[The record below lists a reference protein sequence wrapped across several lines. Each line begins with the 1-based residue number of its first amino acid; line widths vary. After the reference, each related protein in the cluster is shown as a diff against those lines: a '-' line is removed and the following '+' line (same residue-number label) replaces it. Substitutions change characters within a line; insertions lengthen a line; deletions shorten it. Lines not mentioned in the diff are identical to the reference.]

1 MVTCAGGFVKNGRC
15 ISHSSEEWELSVEKT
30 KGRPAFVMEAVLSPG
45 RAKVRARE
53 IMLIG
58 QPMKNTF
65 PIFLLLPALLAACA
79 LPIAETPHAVT
90 PSPVTPLPTIGP
102 SPTPT
107 SLATATPTANE
118 SIRLGDRALL
128 NGDYDAAIAHYN
140 AALAAGVESERAA
153 FFLARATFQKGN
165 PAEARGMLEALL
177 ASLPAGE
184 YAARANLLLGE
195 MAAAQQDWAAS
206 VAAYQQFLA
215 LAPGVLNDVVQ
226 ERVGDS
232 SFAGGLTDQAVQAYR
247 AAADA
252 SDPANRLRLV
262 EKEADALTAAKLGG
276 AAIPL
281 YLEVLAGVSSDNS
294 KARLNQKIGSVLI
307 ALGRTEE
314 GYAYYEAVLQYPA
327 APDAFGCLAELL
339 HAGYSIYDLPRGVID
354 YYAGEYETAVAVLS
368 NYLAYASDSA
378 AKAYYFR
385 GLTYRALDQPENA
398 KADLDAAAALGPSS
412 GYWDLAIFESA
423 YTRWAWLDD
432 YAGAAGILAGLAD
445 AMPAHPRAAEALYT
459 AARIAE
465 RGGDL
470 ALAAQLWMRMAQDYP
485 GDSGAMEARHQSGIA
500 LYRSG
505 DYAGAENA
513 WAAGAAS
520 GDGWTRSQALFWTAK
535 SREKRGNPGG
545 AKATLEQAEAVSPTD
560 YYSERA
566 ADILAGL
573 AAFTR
578 VKEINLSFDLDADY
592 RAAEAWVQSVF
603 AAEGSM
609 EERYGAV
616 RNDLRLVRGRI
627 LWDIGSYDDARSE
640 FDSLWYSAAGDPAGS
655 LYLSRYFA
663 AIGYYPGAIQAARKV
678 LDAAGLNDAQTLAAP
693 VYFSHIR
700 FGPHFADILV
710 PQAVRF
716 GLDPLL
722 LFALVRQESL
732 FGVSAASAANAH
744 GLMQLIPST
753 AEAMA
758 DSLGMS
764 GLTLSDLY
772 RPMINVQLGSAYL
785 AQQRADFNGNL
796 FLALAAY
803 NGGPGSA
810 ASWRDLAGGDDDLLV
825 EVIRYEETRNYVR
838 RIYENYVI
846 YRDLYQ
852 VA

>member
-1 MVTCAGGFVKNGRC
+1 MMNSLR
-15 ISHSSEEWELSVEKT
+15 
-30 KGRPAFVMEAVLSPG
+30 R
-45 RAKVRARE
+45 
-53 IMLIG
+53 
-58 QPMKNTF
+58 F
-65 PIFLLLPALLAACA
+65 PILIFLLLSACA
-79 LPIAETPHAVT
+79 LPVAGTPHAAT
-90 PSPVTPLPTIGP
+90 PSPVTPLPTFGP
-102 SPTPT
+102 SPTLT
-107 SLATATPTANE
+107 NLVTATPSPNE
-118 SIRLGDRALL
+118 SILLGDRALL
-128 NGDYDAAIAHYN
+128 NGDWDAAIAHYN
-140 AALAAGVESERAA
+140 VALAAGVESERAA
-153 FFLARATFQKGN
+153 FFLARATYHTGN
-165 PAEARGMLEALL
+165 IAEARGMLESLL
-177 ASLPAGE
+177 GSLPSGE
-184 YAARANLLLGE
+184 YAARANLLLGDI
-195 MAAAQQDWAAS
+195 AAAQQDWNAS
-206 VAAYQQFLA
+206 VASYQRFLA

-232 SFAGGLTDQAVQAYR
+232 SFAGGLTDQAVQAYG

-252 SDPANRLRLV
+252 SDPANRLRLI

-281 YLEVLAGVSSDNS
+281 YQEVLAGVSSDYS
-294 KARLNQKIGSVLI
+294 KARLKQKIGSVLI

-339 HAGYSIYDLPRGVID
+339 HAGYSVYDLTRGVID
-354 YYAGEYETAVAVLS
+354 YFAGEYGTTIAVLS
-368 NYLAYASDSA
+368 NYLAGAPDQQ
-378 AKAYYFR
+378 AKGLYFR
-385 GLTYRALDQPENA
+385 GLAYRALDQAENA
-398 KADLDAAAALGPSS
+398 VADLDGAAALGPAT
-412 GYWDLAIFESA
+412 GYWDLALFESA
-423 YTRWAWLDD
+423 YARWAWLDD
-432 YAGAAGILAGLAD
+432 YTGAVGILKGLAD
-445 AMPAHPRAAEALYT
+445 AMPAHPRAAEALFT

-465 RGGDL
+465 RGNDFP
-470 ALAAQLWMRMAQDYP
+470 LAAQLWIRMAQDYP
-485 GDSGAMEARHQSGIA
+485 ADSGAMEARHQAGIA
-500 LYRSG
+500 LYRTG

-535 SREKRGNPGG
+535 AREKRGDTG
-545 AKATLEQAEAVSPTD
+545 ARTILEQAASVSPTD

-566 ADILAGL
+566 ADILDGL

-603 AAEGSM
+603 PAEGTM
-609 EERYGAV
+609 DARYAAV
-616 RNDLRLVRGRI
+616 RNDARLARGRI
-627 LWDIGSYDDARSE
+627 LWDIGQIDDARSE

-655 LYLSRYFA
+655 LYLSRYFTV
-663 AIGYYPGAIQAARKV
+663 IGYYPGAIQAARKV

-693 VYFSHIR
+693 AYFNHVR

-732 FGVSAASAANAH
+732 FGISAASAANAH

-753 AEAMA
+753 AEAVA

-772 RPMINVQLGSAYL
+772 RPMINVQLGSAYV
-785 AQQRADFNGNL
+785 AQQRDAFGGNL
-796 FLALAAY
+796 FMALAAY

-810 ASWRDLAGGDDDLLV
+810 AFWRDLAGGDDDLFV

-846 YRDLYQ
+846 YRNLYL
-852 VA
+852 VG

>member
-1 MVTCAGGFVKNGRC
+1 MKIRLKLLFIFFLAT
-15 ISHSSEEWELSVEKT
+15 LS
-30 KGRPAFVMEAVLSPG
+30 
-45 RAKVRARE
+45 
-53 IMLIG
+53 
-58 QPMKNTF
+58 
-65 PIFLLLPALLAACA
+65 ACA
-79 LPIAETPHAVT
+79 LPVAGTPNAVT

-102 SPTPT
+102 SPTPAI
-107 SLATATPTANE
+107 LATATPSANE
-118 SIRLGDRALL
+118 SILLGDRALL
-128 NGDYDAAIAHYN
+128 NGDWDAAIAHYN

-153 FFLARATFQKGN
+153 FFLARATYHTGN
-165 PAEARGMLEALL
+165 IAEARGMLEALL
-177 ASLPAGE
+177 GSLPSGE
-184 YAARANLLLGE
+184 YSARANLLLGDI
-195 MAAAQQDWAAS
+195 AAAQQDWNAS

-215 LAPGVLNDVVQ
+215 LAPGMLNDVVQ

-232 SFAGGLTDQAVQAYR
+232 SLAGGLTDQAVQAYS
-247 AAADA
+247 AAAAA
-252 SDPANRLRLV
+252 SDPANRLRLI
-262 EKEADALTAAKLGG
+262 EKEADAFTAARLGG

-281 YLEVLAGVSSDNS
+281 YQEVLAGVSSEYS

-314 GYAYYEAVLQYPA
+314 GYAYYRTALQYPT

-339 HAGYSIYDLPRGVID
+339 HAGYSVYDLTRGVID
-354 YYAGEYETAVAVLS
+354 YYAGEYGTAVAVLS
-368 NYLAYASDSA
+368 NYLAGAPEEA
-378 AKAYYFR
+378 AKALYFR
-385 GLTYRALDQPENA
+385 GLSHRALDQAPDA
-398 KADLDAAAALGPSS
+398 AADLDGAAALGPAT
-412 GYWDLAIFESA
+412 GYWDLALFESA
-423 YTRWAWLDD
+423 YTRWAWLED
-432 YAGAAGILAGLAD
+432 YAGATAVLSGLAD
-445 AMPAHPRAAEALYT
+445 AMPAHPRAAEALFT

-465 RGGDL
+465 RGGDFN
-470 ALAAQLWMRMAQDYP
+470 LAAQLWTRMAQDYP
-485 GDSGAMEARHQSGIA
+485 GDSGAMEARHQAGIA
-500 LYRSG
+500 LYRAG

-513 WAAGAAS
+513 WAAGASS
-520 GDGWTRSQALFWTAK
+520 GDGWTRSRALFWTAK
-535 SREKRGNPGG
+535 AREQRGDTG
-545 AKATLEQAEAVSPTD
+545 ARSILEQAASVSPTD

-566 ADILAGL
+566 DDILAGL

-578 VKEINLSFDLDADY
+578 VKEINHTFDLDAEY
-592 RAAEAWVQSVF
+592 LQAEAWVQSVF
-603 AAEGSM
+603 PAEGSM
-609 EERYGAV
+609 DARYAAV
-616 RNDLRLVRGRI
+616 RNDARLARGRI
-627 LWDIGSYDDARSE
+627 LWDVGQIDDARWE
-640 FDSLWYSAAGDPAGS
+640 FDSLWYAAAGDPAGS

-693 VYFSHIR
+693 AYFSHVR

-753 AEAMA
+753 AEAVA

-785 AQQRADFNGNL
+785 AQQRDAFGGNY
-796 FLALAAY
+796 FMGFAAY

-810 ASWRDLAGGDDDLLV
+810 AFWRDLAGGDDDLFV

-852 VA
+852 VQ